1 MQQLIKKGI
10 NFMFNKLFIDALIT
24 FLYANLK
31 NTPIT
36 KHRIALLFTIFN
48 DGWKKE
54 LKEIKYNEKKL
65 S

>member
-1 MQQLIKKGI
+1 
-10 NFMFNKLFIDALIT
+10 MFNKLFIDALIT
-24 FLYANLK
+24 FLYINLK
-31 NTPIT
+31 NTPVT
-36 KHRIALLFTIFN
+36 KHRIGLLFNIFN